1 MLSLVKV
8 IWACSSLPI
17 GRCNQ
22 LQVFAP
28 NDQPISFST
37 SKTSSTLVS
46 WVLVEAWW
54 LGWVERSFSFFGKY
68 SCRVWRPWPQAGR
81 APARKD
87 RPSCAHCE
95 VLHNKSAARNVLQ
108 RTEPEPAARKV
119 LLCTVRE
126 PAARSQQPLSELT
139 AGLPSTPNHQPCLC
153 EAVLVLW
160 LCVVFSYVARV
171 YFVCKTS
178 CGRRISLDL
187 LKVQLNLINSQP
199 IWDF

>member
-95 VLHNKSAARNVLQ
+95 EVLHNARNVL
-108 RTEPEPAARKV
+108 K
-119 LLCTVRE
+119 CTVPE